1 MATAAPL
8 DGNRIEEAY
17 RWARERYAAFGVD
30 TEAALERAGAIPV
43 SVHCWQADD
52 VGGLEA
58 VEAADGGGIMATGN
72 YPGRAR
78 TGDEMRMDYDQVFR
92 LTPGAHRLNL
102 HASYAET
109 GDTPI
114 DRDALTVEHFEPWID
129 WARNAGIPLD
139 FNTTFFAHPKADDGF
154 TLSHADD
161 GIRAFWIAHGRAC
174 RRIAQE
180 MAARQKAP
188 CILNHWIPDGCKD
201 SPADRWG
208 PRARLVDSLD
218 QILSEDQGID
228 RTRCI
233 DAVESKLFGLG
244 SEDYVVG
251 SAEFYSSY
259 ALSRGLVYCLDMGH
273 FHPTE
278 TIHDKMSAYLQF
290 HPKLLLHT
298 SRPLRWD
305 SDHVVL
311 YNDDLRNLFLELARG
326 DAWDRVY
333 VAMDF
338 FDASI
343 NRIGAYV
350 IGARAARKGILNGLL
365 DPSAV
370 LKGYEAEGKGA
381 QKLALMEE
389 MRTLPFGAV
398 WDMLCLRA
406 DTPAGFDWV
415 REMETYEAATLSRRA

>member
-1 MATAAPL
+1 MATAARM
-8 DGNRIEEAY
+8 DEKRIEEAY
-17 RWARERYAAFGVD
+17 ALARERYAAFGVD
-30 TEAALERAGAIPV
+30 ADAALDLAAAIPV

-52 VGGLEA
+52 VVGLEA
-58 VEAADGGGIMATGN
+58 IEAAAGGGIMATGN

-78 TGDEMRMDYDQVFR
+78 TGDELRADYEEVFR
-92 LTPGAHRLNL
+92 LAPGLHRLNL

-109 GDTPI
+109 GGARV
-114 DRDALTVEHFEPWID
+114 DRDALTTDHFAHWID
-129 WARNAGIPLD
+129 WAQQAGIHLD
-139 FNTTFFAHPKADDGF
+139 FNSTFFAHPKADDGF
-154 TLSHADD
+154 TLSHADA
-161 GIRAFWIAHGRAC
+161 GIRAFWIAHALAC
-174 RRIAQE
+174 RRIAQN
-180 MAARQKAP
+180 MAARQGDP
-188 CILNHWIPDGCKD
+188 CILNHWIPDGLKD

-218 QILSEDQGID
+218 KILSDNQPID
-228 RTRCI
+228 RSLCI

-251 SAEFYSSY
+251 SAEFYSNY
-259 ALSRGLVYCLDMGH
+259 ALSRGVVYCLDMGH

-290 HPKLLLHT
+290 HPKLLLHV

-305 SDHVVL
+305 SDHVVIF
-311 YNDDLRNLFLELARG
+311 NDDLRSLFQEVARG
-326 DAWDRVY
+326 AAWDRVY

-350 IGARAARKGILNGLL
+350 IGARAARKAILNALL
-365 DPSAV
+365 DPTAM
-370 LKGYEAEGKGA
+370 LQQYETEGKGA

-389 MRTLPFGAV
+389 MRAMPFDAV
-398 WDMLCLRA
+398 WNRLCLQE
-406 DTPAGFDWV
+406 DSPPGFDWV
-415 REMETYEAATLSRRA
+415 AEIEAYEKAVLSRRG

>member
-1 MATAAPL
+1 MGVSEPL
-8 DGNRIEEAY
+8 NQGQIEEAY
-17 RWARERYAAFGVD
+17 RWARDRYAAFGVD
-30 TEAALERAGAIPV
+30 TEAALEQAAAIPV

-52 VGGLEA
+52 VGGLETL
-58 VEAADGGGIMATGN
+58 EAADGGGIMATGN

-78 TGDEMRMDYDQVFR
+78 TGDEMRSDYDRVFR
-92 LTPGAHRLNL
+92 LSPGVHRLNL

-109 GDTPI
+109 GGVAV
-114 DRDALTVEHFEPWID
+114 DRDALTLDHFQGWTA
-129 WARNAGIPLD
+129 WARETGIHLD

-154 TLSHADD
+154 TLSHADES
-161 GIRAFWIAHGRAC
+161 IRAFWIAHGRVC
-174 RRIAQE
+174 RTIAQG
-180 MAARQKAP
+180 MAVAQGGP
-188 CILNHWIPDGCKD
+188 CILNHWLPDGCKD

-208 PRARLVDSLD
+208 PRARLVDALD

-228 RTRCI
+228 RSLCV

-259 ALSRGLVYCLDMGH
+259 ALSRDVVYCLDMGH

-278 TIHDKMSAYLQF
+278 AVHDKLSAYLQY
-290 HPKLLLHT
+290 HRKLLLHV
-298 SRPLRWD
+298 SRPIRWD
-305 SDHVVL
+305 SDHVVIL
-311 YNDDLRNLFLELARG
+311 NDDLRNLFLEIHRG
-326 DAWDRVY
+326 GAWDRFY

-350 IGARAARKGILNGLL
+350 IGTRATRKAMLQALL
-365 DPSAV
+365 DPTAA
-370 LKGYEAEGKGA
+370 LQQYEADGRGA

-389 MRTLPFGAV
+389 TRSFPFGAV
-398 WDMLCLRA
+398 WDMLCLRQ
-406 DTPAGFDWV
+406 DVPAGFGWMADV
-415 REMETYEAATLSRRA
+415 EAYEDQVLSRRV